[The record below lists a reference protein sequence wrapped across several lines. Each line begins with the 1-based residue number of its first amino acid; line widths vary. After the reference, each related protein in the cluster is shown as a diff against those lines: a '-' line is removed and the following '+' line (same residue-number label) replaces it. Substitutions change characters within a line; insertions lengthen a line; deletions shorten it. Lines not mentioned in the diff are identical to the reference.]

1 MKILQLCHKPPLP
14 PKDGGCIAMN
24 NITQGLLQQNHQV
37 KVVAISTPKHPVN
50 SKDLDAD
57 YYKKTKFETVF
68 INTGTNLFK
77 IFKTMLFNRSYYISR
92 FYSKELEKKLVE
104 IFSKETFDIVQLE
117 SIFVTP
123 YIPIIKRHSKAKI
136 ILRTHNI
143 EHKIWQRRT
152 AQQSSIFKKL
162 IFTSLTKKLKKVE
175 LSTFNHI
182 HGYMPISSHDFE
194 YFHSKFPNIPAT
206 TIPFGVDL
214 QNYKPED
221 YIPSDNPSL
230 FHLGSLDWQP
240 NLEGIQWFLDEI
252 WYEIVEHFPNLT
264 FTIAGRHIPQSIAD
278 KGYPNVNVVGEI
290 ENVNEFML
298 SHDIMIVPI
307 LAGSGIRVK
316 IIEGMALGKTIITT
330 PIGAEGLEIEHGK
343 NIFIASNAEEFI
355 AALQQCLNTPDI
367 CKIIGEN
374 ARNFVMLKHNN
385 EVITKKIESFY
396 EAVADTNKP
405 SHD

>member
-92 FYSKELEKKLVE
+92 FYSKELEKNWLR
-104 IFSKETFDIVQLE
+104 FFKETFDIVQLE

-162 IFTSLTKKLKKVE
+162 IFTSLTKKLKRSNYPRLTISMVICRFLRTILNIFTVNSLIYRRPPF
-175 LSTFNHI
+175 LSALIYKIINLKI
-182 HGYMPISSHDFE
+182 ISHRI
-194 YFHSKFPNIPAT
+194 IPRFFISA
-206 TIPFGVDL
+206 
-214 QNYKPED
+214 
-221 YIPSDNPSL
+221 
-230 FHLGSLDWQP
+230 
-240 NLEGIQWFLDEI
+240 
-252 WYEIVEHFPNLT
+252 
-264 FTIAGRHIPQSIAD
+264 ASI
-278 KGYPNVNVVGEI
+278 GN
-290 ENVNEFML
+290 
-298 SHDIMIVPI
+298 PI
-307 LAGSGIRVK
+307 LKVFSG
-316 IIEGMALGKTIITT
+316 
-330 PIGAEGLEIEHGK
+330 
-343 NIFIASNAEEFI
+343 F
-355 AALQQCLNTPDI
+355 
-367 CKIIGEN
+367 
-374 ARNFVMLKHNN
+374 
-385 EVITKKIESFY
+385 
-396 EAVADTNKP
+396 
-405 SHD
+405 